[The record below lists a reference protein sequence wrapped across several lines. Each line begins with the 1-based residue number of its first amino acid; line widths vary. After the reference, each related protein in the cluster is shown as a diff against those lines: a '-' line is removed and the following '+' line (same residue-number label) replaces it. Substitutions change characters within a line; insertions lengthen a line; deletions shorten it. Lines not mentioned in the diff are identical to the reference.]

1 MATVAL
7 VKGQIMSEQEIMAE
21 EMQSPKKVAFA
32 NRKYTNEERL
42 KKEEEELEQLLAEQ
56 KNEEEQVE
64 EPKEEEPT
72 NAEERSF
79 KKRYGDLRRHQ
90 QSKEK
95 EYEDRINTLQQQLTD
110 STKSEIKLPKSDE
123 DIEAWAKQYPDVAGI
138 VETIAIKKA
147 REQSEGLEA
156 RVKEIDEMKA
166 TATREKAEV
175 ELLKLHPD
183 FGEIRD
189 SDDFH
194 EWAEEQPKWVQEALY
209 ENDADARSAA
219 RAIDLY
225 KADKNIK
232 PKKSASSKDAA
243 RSVGTRNERSKPQ
256 SDPMGNAIRESD
268 VQKMSA
274 VQYEKNSDEIME
286 AIRTGNFI
294 YDLSGSAR

>member
-7 VKGQIMSEQEIMAE
+7 VKGQIMSEQQIMAE

-56 KNEEEQVE
+56 KGEAEQVE
-64 EPKEEEPT
+64 EPKEAEPK

-90 QSKEK
+90 QTKEK
-95 EYEDRINTLQQQLTD
+95 EYEDRINALEQQLNEA
-110 STKSEIKLPKSDE
+110 TKSEFKLPKSDE
-123 DIEAWAKQYPDVAGI
+123 DLDKWASQYPDVAAI

-147 REQSEGLEA
+147 KEQSADLEK
-156 RVKEIDEMKA
+156 RVKVIDEMRE
-166 TATREKAEV
+166 TAAREKAEA
-175 ELLKLHPD
+175 ELIKLHPD
-183 FGEIRD
+183 FSEIRD

-194 EWAEEQPKWVQEALY
+194 QWAEEQPKWVQDALY
-209 ENDADARSAA
+209 ENDQDAKSAA

-225 KADKNIK
+225 KVDRGIGK
-232 PKKSASSKDAA
+232 KKSATSKDAA

-256 SDPMGNAIRESD
+256 SDPQGNAIRESD

-274 VQYEKNSDEIME
+274 VEYEKKSDEIME